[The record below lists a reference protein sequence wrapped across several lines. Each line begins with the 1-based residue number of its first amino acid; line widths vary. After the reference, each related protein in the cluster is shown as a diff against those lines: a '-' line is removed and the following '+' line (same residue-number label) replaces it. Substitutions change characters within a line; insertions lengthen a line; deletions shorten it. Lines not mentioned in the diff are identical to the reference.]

1 MSSPLKTFKLYG
13 KGSVNPPKVALILTL
28 LDIPFETIS
37 VPIAKIKEPE
47 YTAINPNGR
56 IPAIYD
62 PNTDLTL
69 WESGAIIEY
78 LIEKYDVEQKF
89 SFAPGSKES
98 YLAKQWFFYQ
108 ATGQGPYYG
117 QSVVFKKFQPIPEA
131 AERYVKEINRVSG
144 VLDAWLAKQ
153 KLEYTDTPG
162 FDGPWLVANKFSYA
176 DLSFIIW
183 QTTVKLVLTEEE
195 YLDDNFPEVKEWIE
209 RMNAKPKVGSA
220 LATHFGP
227 TEY

>member
-1 MSSPLKTFKLYG
+1 MSSPLKTVKLYG